1 METWAAAKKDIY
13 VRVLRSPG
21 PVRIPSKWPP
31 APRVASVTSVAN
43 DNDDNE
49 IIPGAMLRWHLPYI
63 CRNSEK
69 KLS

>member
-21 PVRIPSKWPP
+21 PVRVPSKWPP

-43 DNDDNE
+43 DNYDNE
-49 IIPGAMLRWHLPYI
+49 IIPGAMLR
-63 CRNSEK
+63 
-69 KLS
+69 